1 MNKKNMLV
9 TGCTGFIGGVLV
21 RRLLKEGWQVHA
33 LIRESSNVDSLNMLP
48 GGCQFH
54 VHDGSTEQLIEI
66 LSDVKPKVVF
76 HLASLFLADHSFDQ
90 ITGLINS
97 NVLFSTQLVE
107 AMVRTNCNR
116 LINTGTSW
124 QHYNKAEYSPV
135 NLYAATKQAF
145 DDILV
150 YYHDAH
156 ELSIITLKLF
166 DTYGLGDKRRKLIDI
181 LVDAAK
187 SGCTLDVSPGQQIID
202 LTHVDDVVESFIIA
216 EKLFDTNPLPFKRDY
231 FISGER
237 CTVKELVKMM
247 QDVFGSGL
255 QVNFGGRDYRIRE
268 VMVPV
273 KSPPGQILDG
283 WSRRIDLHSYL
294 HTMAE

>member
-1 MNKKNMLV
+1 MNKKNILV

-33 LIRESSNVDSLNMLP
+33 LIRESSNADSLKMLP
-48 GGCQFH
+48 GDCQFH
-54 VHDGSTEQLIEI
+54 VHDGSTEHLIDI
-66 LSDVKPKVVF
+66 LGEVEPKVVF
-76 HLASLFLADHSFDQ
+76 HLASLFLADHSFEQ
-90 ITGLINS
+90 LASLINS

-124 QHYNKAEYSPV
+124 QHYNKTDYSPV

-145 DDILV
+145 DDILL
-150 YYHDAH
+150 YYHNAH

-187 SGCTLDVSPGQQIID
+187 SGCMLDVSPGQQIID

-237 CTVKELVKMM
+237 CTIKELVKMM
-247 QDVFGSGL
+247 QDVFGSGF

-273 KSPPGQILDG
+273 KPLPEETLEG